1 MRYWL
6 ILCLFI
12 FRCFSAQA
20 LEYQVCT
27 LKDDSDIVCDS
38 RERTHLYLQY
48 IASNDQYSLKQ
59 LRESGHCGPTYAE
72 NIQELRKYD
81 AVSTP
86 IVIKDGVKN
95 IDIAWVQI
103 KVKGSEQFHDFFMA
117 TNFLNCK

>member
-12 FRCFSAQA
+12 FSSVPTRA

-27 LKDDSDIVCDS
+27 LKNDSDIVCDS
-38 RERTHLYLQY
+38 RDRMHLFLQY

-59 LRESGHCGPTYAE
+59 LKESGHCGITYAE

-86 IVIKDGVKN
+86 IIVKNDVRN

-103 KVKGSEQFHDFFMA
+103 KVKGSDQFHDFFMA